1 MKKILLVIWFVLVCV
16 SFLGYGKLGKIFYT
30 SESAEYM
37 TDVSSINLIYC
48 IGTLIIF
55 LSATLFIKRKP
66 LKYICLFLCFS
77 IWLLST
83 RKVAVSQFYQGRLS
97 VGWNCFLTD
106 EFFLCNEESD
116 CETTLAYKTTIEET
130 SLWRVNIKNEK
141 LNRTIFIGPLT
152 WSRTIKLLEKNIG
165 YGTYTK

>member
-1 MKKILLVIWFVLVCV
+1 MKKILIVIWFILVSV
-16 SFLGYGKLGKIFYT
+16 SFLGYGRLGKIFYT

-37 TDVSSINLIYC
+37 TDVSNINLIYC
-48 IGTLIIF
+48 LGALLTF
-55 LSATLFIKRKP
+55 LSAVLFIKRKS

-83 RKVAVSQFYQGRLS
+83 RKVAISQFYQGRLG

-106 EFFLCNEESD
+106 EFFMCNEESN
-116 CETTLAYKTTIEET
+116 CETTLAYDTTIEKI
-130 SLWRVNIKNEK
+130 SLWRVTIKNEK

-152 WSRTIKLLEKNIG
+152 WSGTVKMLEKNIG
-165 YGTYTK
+165 YGSYTK